1 MESFQ
6 VKKTFHPLLDE
17 KYLQL
22 KVVKNVDLDHAK
34 HLMENKQKTDN
45 EYFTSNIEPYYGKDT
60 VPKSCQLEQLPAIQ
74 KNENS
79 VEILQKR
86 DLFASN
92 QFQLGCLTK
101 SPIYAQSLLL
111 DCKKSKTFY
120 YLLFLPESKY
130 WHSEPFLH
138 CP

>member
-1 MESFQ
+1 MQIKLLFPLILTSQIVSVGCRHIENTEVVSFHMESFQ

-60 VPKSCQLEQLPAIQ
+60 APKSCQL
-74 KNENS
+74 
-79 VEILQKR
+79 
-86 DLFASN
+86 
-92 QFQLGCLTK
+92 
-101 SPIYAQSLLL
+101 
-111 DCKKSKTFY
+111 
-120 YLLFLPESKY
+120 
-130 WHSEPFLH
+130 
-138 CP
+138 